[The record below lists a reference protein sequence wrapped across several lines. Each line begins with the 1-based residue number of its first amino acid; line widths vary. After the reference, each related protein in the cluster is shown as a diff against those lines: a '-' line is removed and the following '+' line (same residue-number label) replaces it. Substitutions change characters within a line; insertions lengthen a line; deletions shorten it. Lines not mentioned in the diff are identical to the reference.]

1 MACGGTGRRCG
12 EVGLHRGGTA
22 GTTSWT
28 VRPISRLLKL
38 LADLLLLQCCCG
50 SCALTPCGC
59 LAARSRQA
67 RGTRSR
73 ASRRLG
79 GDCPIVS
86 RMIFGSTESQ
96 ATRHA
101 TLSRPHQARTT
112 PGPDHTRPG
121 PAHVEQ
127 RMSAQQVHAQTGRR
141 EPPDILWQ
149 LYSMATIFYVIT
161 MATGRRQMASVSS
174 ASGTMAA
181 LPAGINQNVHRQR
194 A

>member
-1 MACGGTGRRCG
+1 M
-12 EVGLHRGGTA
+12 
-22 GTTSWT
+22 
-28 VRPISRLLKL
+28 
-38 LADLLLLQCCCG
+38 
-50 SCALTPCGC
+50 
-59 LAARSRQA
+59 
-67 RGTRSR
+67 
-73 ASRRLG
+73 
-79 GDCPIVS
+79 
-86 RMIFGSTESQ
+86 FGSTESQ
-96 ATRHA
+96 GTRHA
-101 TLSRPHQARTT
+101 NLIKTCQ
-112 PGPDHTRPG
+112 DHTRPG